1 MEPKYIDV
9 DILLMRMPEP
19 YRHAVC
25 ARSVNTERWP
35 NYFATILTTLRGTW
49 PPATVIYEYWKRS
62 EVFEAADQGRTR

>member
-49 PPATVIYEYWKRS
+49 PSCDSDLRVFERS